1 MLAVKHS
8 ASDSMTETRDTD
20 SQARDTTPDRE
31 GIIPSKVTGVVLP
44 LKRSRLG
51 FPVGNCTKRP
61 VPVDVESRLNVEE
74 HLFALVDDRR
84 WIEEQQYDDESK
96 VGIEIR
102 IKFALLDKGIM
113 KL

>member
-1 MLAVKHS
+1 MLAVKHP
-8 ASDSMTETRDTD
+8 D

-61 VPVDVESRLNVEE
+61 VLVDVESRLNVEE

-96 VGIEIR
+96 VGIEIK